1 MIAWRCSSVTLA
13 LLAVQLLQVS
23 EAKTM
28 AEVLAAAKPPDW
40 RAIDPANTLYME
52 LEGGRVIIELAP
64 QFAPKHAENI
74 RSLVRQQYFDAQ
86 RINRS
91 QDNFVV
97 QWGDPAFARA
107 GVRKPPVPAEFTRSA
122 RDLPFTVLP
131 DPDTYAPQTGF
142 SAGFAAARD
151 GAQGSAW
158 PVHCYGVVG
167 VGRDE
172 APDSGDDTELYVVT
186 GHAPRQ
192 LDRNITVVG
201 RVVQGMELLSVVPR
215 GPSPMGVYEKPEQHT
230 IIKSVRVAADLPAA
244 QRTSLEALRTDTPLF
259 AELIEA
265 RRNRTDEWY
274 KVRAGR
280 IEVCNVPLPVR
291 VSP

>member
-1 MIAWRCSSVTLA
+1 
-13 LLAVQLLQVS
+13 
-23 EAKTM
+23 
-28 AEVLAAAKPPDW
+28 
-40 RAIDPANTLYME
+40 
-52 LEGGRVIIELAP
+52 
-64 QFAPKHAENI
+64 
-74 RSLVRQQYFDAQ
+74 
-86 RINRS
+86 
-91 QDNFVV
+91 
-97 QWGDPAFARA
+97 
-107 GVRKPPVPAEFTRSA
+107 
-122 RDLPFTVLP
+122 LPFTVLP

-142 SAGFAAARD
+142 TSGFPAGRDSAEGAAWA
-151 GAQGSAW
+151 
-158 PVHCYGVVG
+158 VHCYGMVG

-172 APDSGDDTELYVVT
+172 APDSGDDTELYVVS

-215 GPSPMGVYEKPEQHT
+215 GPAPMGVYEKPEQHT
-230 IIKSVRVAADLPAA
+230 IIKSIRVAADVPAA

-265 RRNRTDEWY
+265 RRNRTDDWY

-291 VSP
+291 RSP